1 MVTTANYAFSSDG
14 EYFAHCGND
23 GKLKIW
29 DTGTGRLK
37 QEYVSNSHLSSP
49 CCVLAWLYVS
59 SRTTNTSPS
68 PWKKRRK
75 KSISEESNQ
84 KGIVA
89 MGSTNGR
96 VTLYDTTTSLV
107 TAQLN
112 GHSGNVTAVTWS
124 ENVGLFS
131 AANDHHIIQWNLQE
145 NGVRC
150 KWKSG
155 KGKTVSLAV
164 SPDGKSLLSGERV
177 IKWWNLDTKQL
188 VRTFTGH
195 ANEVSCLH
203 TVQMTSGNNYVISG
217 ACGDGYLN
225 VWALDEQRNERTAVA
240 SLALQDDPISVS
252 THISENFQVIV
263 LVVTRSGQAH
273 LFQYQPNGRSKPLKP
288 SLNIA
293 VASDISQKDSVQQ
306 ISILNG
312 ILTEDEK
319 LLLAYGTYLNPIFE
333 KVTPDFS
340 DKVQYLVRSEYKKSK
355 DRKEEI
361 SKVKSTIIEDDVEYL
376 TPGIIETT
384 QKKIRSSGGSQ
395 LLLKDRLENLS
406 LSAESNP
413 TGKITS
419 TGNSRAQLLVQG
431 LNSKDKAILNNIF
444 LTKNETIIRNTIAKL
459 PIQAIGPLL
468 KELTILLQGKTYTS
482 KIAVRWLEALLT
494 THAGHLLSQ
503 ADLVE
508 LFGPI
513 LSLMDAKLTLL
524 TELSKLKGRVSLI
537 TGQISQTMEEHDKDI
552 SENCLV
558 YQDTDSSDEDG
569 GVEDEDLE
577 SESDEKWE
585 EMSNQEDN
593 EDEQEDQGDQEQEN
607 DEDVTSTNSNYD
619 NVDDDEEFVSS

>member
-1 MVTTANYAFSSDG
+1 MATTANYAFSSDG

-29 DTGTGRLK
+29 DTSTGRLK
-37 QEYVSNSHLSSP
+37 QEYVSNFHLSSP

-59 SRTTNTSPS
+59 SQTTNTSPS

-75 KSISEESNQ
+75 KSISDESSQ

-89 MGSTNGR
+89 MGSTNGK
-96 VTLYDTTTSLV
+96 VTLYDTTTSSI
-107 TAQLN
+107 TAQLD
-112 GHSGNVTAVTWS
+112 GHSGTVTAVTWS
-124 ENVGLFS
+124 ENVGLFT
-131 AANDHHIIQWNLQE
+131 AAGDHHIIQWNLQE
-145 NGVRC
+145 NGVKC

-155 KGKTVSLAV
+155 KGKTTSLAV
-164 SPDGKSLLSGERV
+164 SIDGKSLLSGERV
-177 IKWWNLDTKQL
+177 IKWWDLNTKQL
-188 VRTFTGH
+188 IRTFTGH
-195 ANEVSCLH
+195 ANQVTCFC
-203 TVQMTSGNNYVISG
+203 TIKMTSGNNYVISG

-225 VWALDEQRNERTAVA
+225 VWALDEQRNERTPVA

-252 THISENFQVIV
+252 TNISVNSQVMV

-273 LFQYQPNGRSKPLKP
+273 LFQYQPNGQSKPLKP

-293 VASDISQKDSVQQ
+293 IASDINQKDSVQQ
-306 ISILNG
+306 ISILNAR
-312 ILTEDEK
+312 LTEDQK

-340 DKVQYLVRSEYKKSK
+340 DKVQCLVRSEYKKNK

-361 SKVKSTIIEDDVEYL
+361 SKVKSTIIEGNVEYL
-376 TPGIIETT
+376 APGIIETT
-384 QKKIRSSGGSQ
+384 QKKIRSSSGSQ

-413 TGKITS
+413 TGKTVS
-419 TGNSRAQLLVQG
+419 TGSNRAQLLIQG
-431 LNSKDKAILNNIF
+431 LNSKDKTILTNIF
-444 LTKNETIIRNTIAKL
+444 LTKNESIIRNTIAKL

-494 THAGHLLSQ
+494 AHAGHLLSQ

-513 LSLMDAKLTLL
+513 LSLIDAKLTLL
-524 TELSKLKGRVSLI
+524 TELSKLKGRVSLV

-552 SENCLV
+552 SEDCLV
-558 YQDTDSSDEDG
+558 YQDSDEDG

-577 SESDEKWE
+577 SESDENWE
-585 EMSNQEDN
+585 EISNQEDEVQDDQDN
-593 EDEQEDQGDQEQEN
+593 PEEQIDEDGRNTNSDDEDEE
-607 DEDVTSTNSNYD
+607 SI
-619 NVDDDEEFVSS
+619 SS